1 MLKALNPLSKLLVC
15 VVGLAASVLVFD
27 AHFQIALSV
36 LTGLSLIV
44 LNRTSPL
51 LLLALM
57 VPFCLFGFGF
67 LTTSLLFR
75 QDSDFATRM
84 AGEALLTSPAFSA
97 GLTLFLRA
105 LACGMIS
112 VFFALT
118 TDPGSLVRALMVHGR
133 LPPRIGYSLFAAMLL
148 VPDLASE
155 AQQMRIARAMKTGR
169 RLRRVPGPGEIM
181 SLVIPLLAFAI
192 RRAGRT
198 AVALEARGLSPDGPR
213 TVLNVPGFKRSDAV
227 FMIAAIVALILC
239 GAAAFSDINV
249 LVSRPQVGHEEPAR
263 F

>member
-15 VVGLAASVLVFD
+15 IVGLVASVLVFD
-27 AHFQIALSV
+27 AHFQIALIV
-36 LTGLSLIV
+36 VTGLSLIV

-51 LLLALM
+51 LLLAVM

-84 AGEALLTSPAFSA
+84 AGEAFLSSPAVSA

-105 LACGMIS
+105 VACGMIS
-112 VFFALT
+112 IFFALT
-118 TDPGSLVRALMVHGR
+118 TDPGSLVLALMVHGR
-133 LPPRIGYSLFAAMLL
+133 LPPRIGYALFAAMLL

-155 AQQMRIARAMKTGR
+155 AQQMRIARAMKIGR
-169 RLRRVPGPGEIM
+169 RIRRVPGPGEII

-198 AVALEARGLSPDGPR
+198 AVALEARGLSPVGPR
-213 TVLNVPGFKRSDAV
+213 TVLNAPDFKRSDAI
-227 FMIAAIVALILC
+227 FLIAAVVVIALC
-239 GAAAFSDINV
+239 AAAAFSDISGILSLPGTV
-249 LVSRPQVGHEEPAR
+249 ALTSAV
-263 F
+263 